1 MQFRGKQYAYSQG
14 VGKWI
19 EELNENNASITL
31 TFPVRFKRI
40 LDVRLSDTVGFSY
53 NASTSGAAITGF
65 TETQATLT
73 LHWEKS
79 LAQRLTVLAIGIA
92 Y

>member
-1 MQFRGKQYAYSQG
+1 M
-14 VGKWI
+14 
-19 EELNENNASITL
+19 
-31 TFPVRFKRI
+31 RFKRV
-40 LDVRLSDTVGFSY
+40 LDVRLSDTVGLSY
-53 NASTSGAAITGF
+53 NASSSGAAITGF

-73 LHWEKS
+73 LYWENS